1 MSYFWIFFVI
11 FWVIIIKFPDFLSY
25 LIGWFFLF
33 VWINIFLTKYLYSRK
48 PKNSENNKDW
58 QSYVKFW
65 NYKIYKD

>member
-48 PKNSENNKDW
+48 AKNSENNKDW